1 MLVRLIKVSSFLV
14 FIIPVLLNYF
24 LGNVYLDKYLL
35 ALVIFMMILS
45 INGKDKTNR
54 DKIILNINKIDFKSF
69 QIFALS
75 ILTSYLAILI
85 AENLNFIGLSDRS
98 SLREEASNYST
109 TSFLFILTQLE
120 YVLIAITASLIS
132 KGIIKYNNKLFF
144 LGQFLAI
151 LILLKTGT
159 RWIFLLALSPFLVF
173 LYIVLKPLTKL
184 FGIILFVCGIAS
196 LSILRS
202 STNISLASSLWWD
215 IPSFQSANIIN
226 TMNRDF
232 FSIIDFFNGNL
243 FILIP
248 RFIWTNKPIDNSITE
263 YMISIIGD
271 RFYDGATILPGFIG
285 STYLYGGWFGIIIFS
300 LLFRYIMF
308 KLIKWNINILPHQNL
323 TIISL
328 SLMGLMLQLRG
339 ISVFYFMPLIY
350 YFCIVK
356 LNKHSFTR
364 KNKC

>member
-1 MLVRLIKVSSFLV
+1 MLVRFIKVSSFLV

-24 LGNVYLDKYLL
+24 SGNVYLDKYLL
-35 ALVIFMMILS
+35 SLVIFMMILS
-45 INGKDKTNR
+45 IKGKDKTNS
-54 DKIILNINKIDFKSF
+54 DTIIFNINKIDFKSF

-85 AENLNFIGLSDRS
+85 AENFNFVGLSDRS
-98 SLREEASNYST
+98 SLREEVSNYSS
-109 TSFLFILTQLE
+109 TSFIFILTQLE
-120 YVLIAITASLIS
+120 YVFIAITASFIS
-132 KGIIKYNNKLFF
+132 KGIIKYKNKLLF
-144 LGQFLAI
+144 LGLFLAV
-151 LILLKTGT
+151 LLLLKTGT
-159 RWIFLLALSPFLVF
+159 RWLFLIALSPFLIF

-184 FGIILFVCGIAS
+184 FAIILFVFGLAS

-202 STNISLASSLWWD
+202 SSNISLASSLWWD

-285 STYLYGGWFGIIIFS
+285 STYLYGGWF
-300 LLFRYIMF
+300 
-308 KLIKWNINILPHQNL
+308 WNNNFF
-323 TIISL
+323 T
-328 SLMGLMLQLRG
+328 
-339 ISVFYFMPLIY
+339 
-350 YFCIVK
+350 
-356 LNKHSFTR
+356 SF
-364 KNKC
+364 